1 MPTPTPEPQVVVHWV
16 RFLSEGIGGEHVIVP
31 LEAVVQVYVTLSATA
46 SMAGDLDVEVRKDLT
61 VGPDGTE
68 KLCFTQ
74 VALSAEVLEVGPC
87 VFTADELT
95 SSTFR
100 QYFVRLYWN
109 GTLIYSPVDPDT
121 REYVVTKQIATPTP
135 TP

>member
-1 MPTPTPEPQVVVHWV
+1 M
-16 RFLSEGIGGEHVIVP
+16 
-31 LEAVVQVYVTLSATA
+31 QVYVTLSATA
-46 SMAGDLDVEVRKDLT
+46 SMAGDLDVEVRKDFT
-61 VGPDGTE
+61 VGPDETE

-87 VFTADELT
+87 VFIAGDLT

-121 REYVVTKQIATPTP
+121 REYVVTKQVATPTP